1 MPIKFPKIFY
11 GWWVIA
17 ACFTIAV
24 YTGGVVVYGF
34 TAFFDPIIVEFG
46 WTYAQVSLA
55 ASLRGVE
62 TGLVAPAM
70 GFIVDRWGSR
80 WLLMAGAILT
90 GVGLILLSRVQSLAA
105 FYGAF
110 ILVSCSMSCCGV
122 SVITP
127 VANHW
132 FRRNL
137 GKAMSILAAGFAM
150 GGLMVPIVI
159 QIINAFGWRD
169 TLVILGIGCFV
180 ICIPLTLIIKHKP
193 EQYGYVQDGAPAPAS
208 AADSAEGSPV
218 KKRPEIN
225 IGVGQALKSR
235 TFWHLTMAFTLQYII
250 VGAIL
255 AHIMPFLNTVNIDR
269 VHASFFAGAI
279 PVLSIVGRLMAG
291 WFSDKFNRK
300 KVAVASFAGVCIS
313 TLMFDYI
320 TSAALWLLVLTIVFF
335 SLSYGCANTTRSV
348 LMSEYFGRSRFGTIF
363 GFMMGIL
370 TLGAVL
376 GPVLAGWTFDIFQ
389 SYHYAWIIF
398 TVMNVASLIILATTP
413 RVTAREAVRPSL
425 QQF

>member
-1 MPIKFPKIFY
+1 
-11 GWWVIA
+11 
-17 ACFTIAV
+17 
-24 YTGGVVVYGF
+24 
-34 TAFFDPIIVEFG
+34 
-46 WTYAQVSLA
+46 
-55 ASLRGVE
+55 
-62 TGLVAPAM
+62 
-70 GFIVDRWGSR
+70 
-80 WLLMAGAILT
+80 
-90 GVGLILLSRVQSLAA
+90 
-105 FYGAF
+105 
-110 ILVSCSMSCCGV
+110 
-122 SVITP
+122 
-127 VANHW
+127 
-132 FRRNL
+132 
-137 GKAMSILAAGFAM
+137 MSILAVGFAM

-180 ICIPLTLIIKHKP
+180 ICVPLTLIIKHKP
-193 EQYGYVQDGAPAPAS
+193 EQYGYVQDGAPAPGS
-208 AADSAEGSPV
+208 TADTAGGSPA
-218 KKRPEIN
+218 KKLPEIN
-225 IGVGQALKSR
+225 VGVGQALKSR

-300 KVAVASFAGVCIS
+300 KVAIVSFAGVCVS

-335 SLSYGCANTTRSV
+335 SLSYGSANTTRSV

-370 TLGAVL
+370 ALGAVL

-398 TVMNVASLIILATTP
+398 TVMNVASLILLATTP
-413 RVTAREAVRPSL
+413 KLIAREAERTSL